1 MAGVFAGTSSS
12 NSAFQVQP
20 VSPTHPLKISSVTHE
35 HVNITGSNYEI
46 VVGWV
51 TEPPTVGIY
60 NGVLI
65 EINMFSNGSSVSNPV
80 ADAENNITV
89 IISKGGVQTDS
100 QPLTPNDETPGS
112 YYVPIL
118 PTQEGVYVAHITG
131 TLGST
136 IIDQS
141 INLDAVQ
148 PVSAV
153 AFPVLGQDTTVAALQ
168 DQISSLNSQSGL
180 LMVGLAITLVVALG
194 SIGLTYLNYRTI
206 K

>member
-1 MAGVFAGTSSS
+1 MLF
-12 NSAFQVQP
+12 
-20 VSPTHPLKISSVTHE
+20 
-35 HVNITGSNYEI
+35 
-46 VVGWV
+46 
-51 TEPPTVGIY
+51 
-60 NGVLI
+60 
-65 EINMFSNGSSVSNPV
+65 NP
-80 ADAENNITV
+80 NNTI
-89 IISKGGVQTDS
+89 
-100 QPLTPNDETPGS
+100 PNDETPGS